1 MIKIKKYKC
10 HYNDEDGN
18 YYVDNSYPQKKKKK
32 KESHDCCYDYDH
44 KEDKESYNWYCDH
57 DHKEDK
63 ESYNWYCDHDHKE
76 DKDKESHDCYCDH
89 DHKEDKDKDKNKD
102 KGKLVEFAYQ
112 NASPISNLPPGPG
125 GLALPQTVAAVTLN
139 EVKAGNVVSL
149 NGLFHINND
158 SPAVQDLVANIYRGI
173 PSPGNLIY
181 RKVIEIDKAEFVNDD
196 FTEVVVQYV
205 DDSFRTT
212 QENVTYTLVATQRTG
227 SGLFLAGPI
236 TFTATEIKGPF

>member
-10 HYNDEDGN
+10 HYNDEDDK

-32 KESHDCCYDYDH
+32 KESHDCCCDYDH

-57 DHKEDK
+57 DHRE
-63 ESYNWYCDHDHKE
+63 
-76 DKDKESHDCYCDH
+76 DKESHDCCCDH
-89 DHKEDKDKDKNKD
+89 DHKKDKNKDKD

-125 GLALPQTVAAVTLN
+125 GLPLPQTVAAVTLN
-139 EVKAGNVVSL
+139 KVKAGNVVSL

-158 SPAVQDLVANIYRGI
+158 SPTVQDLVAVIYRGI

-181 RKVIEIDKAEFVNDD
+181 RKVIEIDKAENINDD
-196 FTEVVVQYV
+196 FTEVVVQFV
-205 DDSFRTT
+205 DDNFRTT
-212 QENVTYTLVATQRTG
+212 QENVTYTLVAMQRLGT
-227 SGLFLAGPI
+227 GLFLAGPI

>member
-1 MIKIKKYKC
+1 VIKIKKYNC
-10 HYNDEDGN
+10 YYNGKN
-18 YYVDNSYPQKKKKK
+18 GKYYVGNSYPKKKK
-32 KESHDCCYDYDH
+32 SHDCCC
-44 KEDKESYNWYCDH
+44 EH

-63 ESYNWYCDHDHKE
+63 SYDCGCKRDHKE
-76 DKDKESHDCYCDH
+76 DNE
-89 DHKEDKDKDKNKD
+89 

-139 EVKAGNVVSL
+139 KVKAGNVVSL

-158 SPAVQDLVANIYRGI
+158 SPAVQDLVATIYKGI

-181 RKVIEIDKAEFVNDD
+181 RKVIEIDNAEGVDDD
-196 FTEVVVQYV
+196 FTEVVVQFV
-205 DDSFRTT
+205 DDNFRTT

-227 SGLFLAGPI
+227 TGLFLAGPI